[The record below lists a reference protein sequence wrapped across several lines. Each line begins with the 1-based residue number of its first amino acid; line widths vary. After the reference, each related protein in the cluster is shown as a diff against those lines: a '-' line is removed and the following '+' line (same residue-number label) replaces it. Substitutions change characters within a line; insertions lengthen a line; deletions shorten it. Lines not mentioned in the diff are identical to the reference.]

1 MADRGDKAYLQPY
14 RQAVERYGAGFEA
27 TLWNSAEAQTLR
39 FDVMIGLSHL
49 EGRTV
54 LDVGCGQGDLAA
66 RLLERQVPFS
76 RYVGVD
82 AVAEMIEA
90 ARGRGLERSEF
101 ICGDAVA
108 DPAILASGEPDYAF
122 ISGTLNTMN
131 EPTARRL
138 VGAAFGAAARAV
150 AFNFLSSRA
159 HPRWAD
165 RDPAPARRFDPVRW
179 LDFALGLSSRVTF
192 TQAYLDGHDATILI
206 EHDDALVVPPGRG
219 H

>member
-14 RQAVERYGAGFEA
+14 REAVERHGAGFAA
-27 TLWNSAEAQTLR
+27 TLWHSAEAQALR

-66 RLLERQVPFS
+66 RLLERQVPFA

-101 ICGDAVA
+101 ICRDAVA
-108 DPAILASGEPDYAF
+108 DPAILSSGEPDYAF
-122 ISGTLNTMN
+122 ISGTLNTMD
-131 EPTARRL
+131 ERTARRL
-138 VGAAFGAAARAV
+138 VGAAFGAATRAV

-159 HPRWAD
+159 QSRWTK

-206 EHDDALVVPPGRG
+206 EHDN
-219 H
+219 

>member
-1 MADRGDKAYLQPY
+1 MADRGDKAYLHPY

-27 TLWNSAEAQTLR
+27 TLWNSPEAQALR
-39 FDVMIGLSHL
+39 FDVMIGMCDL

-66 RLLERQVPFS
+66 RLLERQVPFA

-90 ARGRGLERSEF
+90 AQGRGLERCEF
-101 ICGDAVA
+101 IFGDAVA
-108 DPAILASGEPDYAF
+108 DPAVLAGPGPDFAF

-131 EPTARRL
+131 ERTARRL
-138 VGAAFGAAARAV
+138 VGAAYTAASRAV

-159 HPRWAD
+159 HPRWTK

-179 LDFALGLSSRVTF
+179 LDFALGLSSRVAF

-206 EHDDALVVPPGRG
+206 EHEN
-219 H
+219 

>member
-27 TLWNSAEAQTLR
+27 TLWNSPEAQALR
-39 FDVMIGLSHL
+39 FDVMIGLL
-49 EGRTV
+49 DLDGRAV

-66 RLLERQVPFS
+66 RLLEQRVPFA

-90 ARGRGLERSEF
+90 AGARRLERCEF
-101 ICGDAVA
+101 ICRDAVA
-108 DPAILASGEPDYAF
+108 DPEVLSSAEPDCVC
-122 ISGTLNTMN
+122 ISGTLNTMD

-138 VGAAFGAAARAV
+138 VGAAFAAASRAV
-150 AFNFLSSRA
+150 VFNFLSSRA

-192 TQAYLDGHDATILI
+192 DQAYFDGHDATILI
-206 EHDDALVVPPGRG
+206 EHDADPSGRA
-219 H
+219 